1 MMTRAGVK
9 LSNQRLCQP
18 FGDDQKKGLWLYH
31 ILEPHTWYKLLN
43 RVSGVNSGSLYIQ
56 ERGNI
61 NGYNDVDKPD
71 GHTWESYTNYLLRSL
86 PYKTQQHYKERFV
99 KFIVG
104 WKKRG
109 YNTIPDEAPHSLE
122 VKCWAPSWK
131 RMARCILR
139 NDYYCKGLG
148 QTQPKSEAYE
158 KYKSIKEKRRL
169 NDELAKKQGG

>member
-1 MMTRAGVK
+1 
-9 LSNQRLCQP
+9 
-18 FGDDQKKGLWLYH
+18 
-31 ILEPHTWYKLLN
+31 
-43 RVSGVNSGSLYIQ
+43 VNSGALYVQ

-61 NGYNDVDKPD
+61 NGSNDITKPD
-71 GHTWESYTNYLLRSL
+71 GHTWQSYTNYLLRSL
-86 PYKTQQHYKERFV
+86 PTKMQSHYKERFI

-109 YNTIPDEAPHSLE
+109 YETIPDEAPHQLE

-158 KYKSIKEKRRL
+158 KYKQIKEKRKIEANL
-169 NDELAKKQGG
+169 PTEL